1 LTVFVCVFMV
11 TAGFARFRKCI
22 PSGRA
27 HTTAR
32 FGPGYQQGVNANTS
46 ASSSGPFQLHS
57 TSTRPDVTLG
67 SVARKWQI
75 ENRARQND

>member
-1 LTVFVCVFMV
+1 VFLWSPLGLLDFGNASQVVE
-11 TAGFARFRKCI
+11 
-22 PSGRA
+22 